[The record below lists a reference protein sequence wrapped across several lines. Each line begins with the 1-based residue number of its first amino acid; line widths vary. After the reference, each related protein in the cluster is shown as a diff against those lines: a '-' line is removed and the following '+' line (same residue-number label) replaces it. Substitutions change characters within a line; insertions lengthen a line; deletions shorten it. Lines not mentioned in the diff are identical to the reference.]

1 MKEGQKSIYYI
12 TGENEAML
20 KNSPLL
26 EQFKKRDIEVLLL
39 DEEVDA
45 IVIPT
50 VFEYDKTPLKP
61 INHSDIDE
69 EIKDDKEDTK
79 ENEEKFAPLIVKMK
93 EILKDEVKDVKI
105 SSRLS
110 DSPSCLI
117 YDKNDP
123 DFQMQQML
131 KQMGQSNL
139 PSIKPILEINPNHEI
154 LQKLSTLDDQTLLH
168 DVSFL
173 LLEQAKMREGIK
185 IEDAASFTKRLNR
198 FIAKSL

>member
-1 MKEGQKSIYYI
+1 
-12 TGENEAML
+12 ML
-20 KNSPLL
+20 KNSPLI

-61 INHSDIDE
+61 VNHSDIDE
-69 EIKDDKEDTK
+69 EIKEDKEESK
-79 ENEEKFAPLIVKMK
+79 EKEERFAPLLVKIK
-93 EILKDEVKDVKI
+93 EILKDEAKDVKI
-105 SSRLS
+105 SSRLE

-131 KQMGQSNL
+131 KQMGQNNL
-139 PSIKPILEINPNHEI
+139 PSVKPILEINPNHEI
-154 LQKLSTLDDQTLLH
+154 LQKLSTLDDQTLLY

-173 LLEQAKMREGIK
+173 LLDQAKMLEGMK
-185 IEDAASFTKRLNR
+185 IDDTAGFTKRLNKL
-198 FIAKSL
+198 IAKSL